1 MTVRVPALEE
11 TKTPTAS
18 TPGRAKSSY
27 RTSPT
32 VSQLGKTS
40 RSKSAPARKRGDF
53 TCKQTVASS
62 PSSVVSRVKSKKGAR
77 PASPSKRAASPQ
89 WEIPET
95 PRPAMEL
102 ELVDLTM
109 AEPDSASIEVSQLA
123 FCSKEMD
130 AAITVKFPLGNRLW
144 PEGATATFT
153 LHSDTK
159 KHPANDQEEAIAKL
173 WTDLGDSFPGS
184 HRLCFWMIPG
194 LAASYPRQFSFHAA
208 AAARCFEASWKSTLP
223 SGDQFRRTVY
233 NSLQFYIMT
242 YEDDKHSLINERHMH
257 IINSLNN
264 YRTHY
269 PQKVNLK
276 WLREQM
282 YDVVCAKAVAWLQG
296 KCTAEEATKRIKSLL
311 PFDVFQYQVIG
322 PTRRL
327 QFTSQGYLVG
337 DQLAPHDPMRK
348 DLSRL
353 PSSFAISKRR
363 NNTPDGKVGFV

>member
-1 MTVRVPALEE
+1 
-11 TKTPTAS
+11 
-18 TPGRAKSSY
+18 
-27 RTSPT
+27 
-32 VSQLGKTS
+32 
-40 RSKSAPARKRGDF
+40 
-53 TCKQTVASS
+53 
-62 PSSVVSRVKSKKGAR
+62 
-77 PASPSKRAASPQ
+77 
-89 WEIPET
+89 
-95 PRPAMEL
+95 MEL

-173 WTDLGDSFPGS
+173 WTHLGDSFPGS

-242 YEDDKHSLINERHMH
+242 YEDNKHSLINERHMH

-282 YDVVCAKAVAWLQG
+282 YDVVSAKAVAWLQG

-337 DQLAPHDPMRK
+337 DQLAPHDPKRK